1 LLSFE
6 SIRGEFAA
14 KLLPAIA
21 ALVFLFSYVV
31 YSLIS
36 LSIHE
41 DLRREMIEAAQ
52 EVITANEERNRQM
65 GGEALYGCQ
74 VQLVAESVEMAEAG
88 APMDGS
94 RHFEREQLGHNYLMH
109 LYTPYDYTSGQYLK
123 VTRNITGSVMLL
135 ERIRNIILF
144 LNLLAIVFIPLFSYL
159 YSALLARPVRNL
171 SHELASMNEQSL
183 SLVNQRKLPQEFRPL
198 ARTLNTLLR
207 RLQGHIGYQ
216 RELFIG
222 IAHELKTPLAVIKA
236 KNDVTLLKERTPQK
250 YQEVLRQTN
259 KVIDE
264 MNKMTGTI
272 LEIGRAGYAQ
282 FDPPE
287 PVNISE
293 FLRRKVAD
301 FALLAKEQGRILEG
315 DIQPE
320 LLMLKTQPTLIS
332 HILQNLVGNAIKFT
346 PEDRKITVRS
356 RLFKNQ
362 LTIEVVDEGRG
373 LDQGVDI
380 FAPFVG
386 KGEHK
391 GAGLGLY
398 LAKSAAEA
406 LGGSLSLQ
414 NRIDAQG
421 SVATLVL
428 EYVPPDKKD

>member
-1 LLSFE
+1 MLPFKSV
-6 SIRGEFAA
+6 RGEFAA

-21 ALVFLFSYVV
+21 ALVFVFSYVV
-31 YSLIS
+31 YSLIKH
-36 LSIHE
+36 SIYE
-41 DLRREMIEAAQ
+41 EVRAEMHKAAQ
-52 EVITANEERNRQM
+52 EVLS
-65 GGEALYGCQ
+65 EAQEQQEGVRIEAPYGCQ
-74 VQLVAESVEMAEAG
+74 AQLISIEIDLDTKEDRSG
-88 APMDGS
+88 AY
-94 RHFEREQLGHNYLMH
+94 FEQERIGTNHLKH
-109 LYTPYDYTSGQYLK
+109 LYYPYDYSSGHYLK
-123 VTRNITGSVMLL
+123 VTRNITSSVALL

-144 LNLLAIVFIPLFSYL
+144 LNLLAIIFIPLFSYL

-183 SLVNQRKLPQEFRPL
+183 SPVNQRRLPQEFRPL
-198 ARTLNTLLR
+198 AHTLNTLLR

-236 KNDVTLLKERTPQK
+236 KNDVTLLKERTPEK
-250 YQEVLRQTN
+250 YQEVLRHTN

-301 FALLAKEQGRILEG
+301 FQLLAHEQGRVLKGEIA
-315 DIQPE
+315 PE
-320 LLMLKTQPTLIS
+320 SLMMKTQPTLIS

-346 PEDRKITVRS
+346 PEGKQITLRARLLDR
-356 RLFKNQ
+356 Q
-362 LTIEVVDEGRG
+362 LIVEVIDEGRG

-414 NRIDAQG
+414 NRIDTQG
-421 SVATLVL
+421 TIATLLL
-428 EYVPPDKKD
+428 EYTPPGKKD